1 VSVVSED
8 KSVLISSSFPV
19 IEQLDKLTCSVR
31 GGNLVGA
38 NSFWFNDGKYL
49 VEKSV
54 NSNLPV
60 VIVALKYASQ
70 SIAMRFPPGLTS

>member
-1 VSVVSED
+1 M
-8 KSVLISSSFPV
+8 
-19 IEQLDKLTCSVR
+19 
-31 GGNLVGA
+31 GA
-38 NSFWFNDGKYL
+38 NSFWFNDGKDL

-70 SIAMRFPPGLTS
+70 SIEMRFPLSST